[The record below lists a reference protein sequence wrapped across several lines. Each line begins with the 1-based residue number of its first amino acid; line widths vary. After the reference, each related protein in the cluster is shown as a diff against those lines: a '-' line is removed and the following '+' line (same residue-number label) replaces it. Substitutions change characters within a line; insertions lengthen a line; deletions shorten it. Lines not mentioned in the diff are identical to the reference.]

1 MKTNLCKS
9 PLALAVLAA
18 ISALC
23 SASLQA
29 QSVQATTGVE
39 PATAE
44 TEVIEVKGFRSS
56 IIRAKDLKREA
67 MIAQDSIV
75 AEDIADFPDLN
86 LADSLQRVP
95 GVTITREGG
104 EGRQISLRGLGPDF
118 TRVQVNGMEA
128 LGTSSSPMD
137 ARGAV
142 SRSRAFDFNIFASE
156 LFNQIDVKKSFSADQ
171 EEGGIAGTVNLR
183 TAKPFD
189 YDGTQAAVS
198 AQLGTNSNTDSTDPR
213 VAALFSQTWSDFGAL
228 VSVAY
233 SERQTKEYGSNTT
246 RWRRETGKKAADAS
260 DTELQSLLDSGELWF
275 PRGHRYSLWENEQSR
290 LGVTAALQYR
300 PSQDFSLVLDLM
312 HGKLE
317 NQLSEHHH
325 AVKDNT
331 VVNSLVWRD
340 NNGDKEVMYA
350 DYKNATWRN
359 ESRQDYNESVFNQIS
374 LTADWVL
381 TDALKMRAML
391 GHSSSDYEQ
400 PQVQKLNIEA
410 SKKVNIITDFTQDAF
425 YGHSYSPDFDV
436 TTLDGYTVKDLY
448 FQSNF
453 IYSEF
458 DNAKLDF
465 DYYLTDS
472 ASLKFGVN
480 YKKFSNSGFERV
492 AQNFPTNAATPQNQG
507 VFTLTAEQ
515 VQLFKAHPDRNW
527 LEGNMAALQ
536 AFYGLTDFALTDAH
550 TIESSAFDLTEETQ
564 AAYLLYDTEYE
575 VAGAPLRLNLG
586 VRYFKTELTSEGLS
600 KGIPTRMVR
609 DYSDYLPSLNLTYEI
624 AEDVIWRTGLSKNM
638 TRPSLGAM
646 AFSANVSQT
655 SLGANDIGQISVGNP
670 HLQPFKSN
678 NLDTALEWYFEDVG
692 LASVALF
699 YKDIDNF
706 IVTETQQI
714 VYSEL
719 GLPAALLPVGKTVND
734 IFNVSSPQNS
744 DSSSI
749 KGFELAVQ
757 RDLNFLP
764 APFNNLGVIA
774 NYTWADGKTLY
785 RNVQNSGQDQVK
797 DFPGLSRQSY
807 NLTVYYE
814 TEQWGARIATAYR
827 SKYITGVE
835 SGSIDDD
842 ERGYHATTNV
852 DFSAFYRLSERVKL
866 NLEAINLT
874 NVREE
879 LYSDS
884 SDRAYNT
891 TYSGRVFMAGVS
903 VQF

>member
-9 PLALAVLAA
+9 HLALAVLAA
-18 ISALC
+18 IPALC
-23 SASLQA
+23 SNPLLA
-29 QSVQATTGVE
+29 QSAAAEVAT
-39 PATAE
+39 E
-44 TEVIEVKGFRSS
+44 TEVIEVKGFRSA
-56 IIRAKDLKREA
+56 IIKAKDLKREA

-137 ARGAV
+137 ARGGV

-156 LFNQIDVKKSFSADQ
+156 LFNQIDVKKSYSADQ

-189 YDGTQAAVS
+189 YDGAQAAVS

-213 VAALFSQTWSDFGAL
+213 IAALLSNTWSDFGAL

-233 SERQTKEYGSNTT
+233 SDRDTMEYGTNTT
-246 RWRRETGKKAADAS
+246 RWRREGGKTDADAS
-260 DTELQSLLDSGELWF
+260 DTALQAELDSGELWF
-275 PRGHRYSLWENEQSR
+275 PRGHRYSMWENQQKR
-290 LGVTAALQYR
+290 LGVTAALQYK

-317 NQLSEHHH
+317 NTLSEHHH
-325 AVKDNT
+325 AVKDNS
-331 VVNSLVWRD
+331 VVNELVWRE
-340 NNGDKEVMYA
+340 NNGDKEVIYA
-350 DYKNATWRN
+350 DYENATWRN
-359 ESRQDYNESVFNQIS
+359 ENRQDYNESVFNQIS
-374 LTADWVL
+374 LTADWTL
-381 TDALKMRAML
+381 SDALKMRAML
-391 GHSSSDYEQ
+391 GQSSSDYEQ
-400 PQVQKLNIEA
+400 PRVNKLNIEA
-410 SKKVNIITDFTQDAF
+410 KKKVNIITDFTQDAF

-436 TTLDGYTVKDLY
+436 TAVEGYTVKDLY

-453 IYSEF
+453 IYSDF
-458 DNAKLDF
+458 DNARLDF

-472 ASLKFGVN
+472 SALKFGAN
-480 YKKFSNSGFERV
+480 YKKFSNTGFQRV
-492 AQNFPTNAATPQNQG
+492 AQNFPTNPDTPQNQG
-507 VFTLTAEQ
+507 VLTLTAEQ
-515 VQLFKAHPDRNW
+515 AQLFSGHPDKSW
-527 LEGNMAALQ
+527 LQGDMAALQ
-536 AFYGLTDFALTDAH
+536 AFYGLSNFVLTDEH
-550 TIESSAFDLTEETQ
+550 TVESSAYDLTEETR
-564 AAYLLYDTEYE
+564 AAYLVYDTEYD

-586 VRYFKTELTSEGLS
+586 VRYFNTEITSAGLS
-600 KGIPTRMVR
+600 KGVPTQLVR
-609 DYSDYLPSLNLTYEI
+609 DYSDYLPSLNFAYEFI
-624 AEDVIWRTGLSKNM
+624 DDVIWRTGISKNM

-655 SLGANDIGQISVGNP
+655 SLGENDIGQVSVGNP
-670 HLQPFKSN
+670 NLQPFESTN
-678 NLDTALEWYFEDVG
+678 FDTALEWYFEDVG

-714 VYSEL
+714 VYREL
-719 GLPAALLPVGKTVND
+719 GLPAELLPVGKTVDD

-744 DSSSI
+744 DSSTI

-757 RDLNFLP
+757 RDLDFLP

-774 NYTWADGKTLY
+774 NYTWADAKTLY
-785 RNVQNSGQDQVK
+785 RNVENSGENQFK
-797 DFPGLSRQSY
+797 AFPGLSKQSY
-807 NLTVYYE
+807 NLTLYYE
-814 TEQWGARIATAYR
+814 TENWGARIAAAYR
-827 SKYITGVE
+827 SDYITGVE

-852 DFSAFYRLSERVKL
+852 DFSAFYRLTDHIKL

-874 NVREE
+874 NVRDE

-891 TYSGRVFMAGVS
+891 TYSGRTYMAGIT